1 MHDEIGVR
9 REVIERGLDQF
20 PDRLSRRQAFEIELT
35 FLLADIGVNPFEHG
49 EIERVLVAEI
59 MVDELLVDTGALC
72 DLVDAGA
79 GKAVPGE
86 LLARRGEQLLACGDR
101 VAPLRHG
108 VA

>member
-1 MHDEIGVR
+1 
-9 REVIERGLDQF
+9 
-20 PDRLSRRQAFEIELT
+20 
-35 FLLADIGVNPFEHG
+35 
-49 EIERVLVAEI
+49 
-59 MVDELLVDTGALC
+59 MVDELLVDAGALG

-86 LLARRGEQLLACGDR
+86 LLARRGEQLLACGDG